1 MCDDSCYHSRFVM
14 DGDCDDGGDPSKYSV
29 CPLGTGALV
38 RD

>member
-1 MCDDSCYHSRFVM
+1 M

-38 RD
+38 RA